1 MSVGRSPERVKPSKD
16 NEKKPDDE
24 NKKKPSE
31 AEKDEDTADDE
42 EEKAQSLDDTAAK
55 PPEEEP
61 EDDPDAEA
69 EREQER
75 RRALQQR
82 FWMSATGFWK
92 GGDRLA
98 WPFTIGLFLL
108 VLFTVAAQYGV
119 NVWNRAIFDGL
130 EKRET
135 ARVFTLALIFFPL
148 AAASVG
154 LGVAAVYC
162 RMTMQRRWRAWLSD
176 HMLAAWLKNGRYYQ
190 LNLVSGDHQNP
201 EGRLTEDL
209 RVATDA
215 PVDFV
220 VGVTTASLS
229 AITFI
234 YVLLSIGGSLTVSL
248 GGNEITIPAF
258 LVIAAVIYAVIASGT
273 MTLVGRKFVAVSE
286 AKNQAEADYRYHLT
300 RVRENGESI
309 ALLGGEE
316 EERAGL
322 DRSLVEVLRKW
333 RALCV
338 QHMRTTIVS
347 QGSGIV
353 APVLPIILCAPK
365 FLDGS
370 MSLGEVMQAAS
381 AFTIVQAAFNWLVD
395 NYPRLAEWN
404 AGARRVASLM
414 VSLDALERAETGE
427 GINRIK
433 RGVTED
439 AALRLKDFSVSL
451 DNGTAVVDDT
461 DVVIKKG
468 ERVLIA
474 GPSGSGKSTLVR
486 AISGLWPWGGGEID
500 VQKDARLFLLPQRPY
515 VPTGTLRR
523 AVAYP
528 GAAEDWDIDTIA
540 KALERVGLGHL
551 KDRIEEEQPWDQ
563 TLSGGEKQRLTV
575 ARVLLHRPDVIV
587 LDEATAALDPK
598 SQDDLMRLLS
608 EEMEGLTIVS
618 VGHRPELEQF
628 HSRKLTLERRT
639 HGAKLVSDI
648 LLMHPPR
655 PRLIRHFLKRGGK
668 KSRPRKAA

>member
-1 MSVGRSPERVKPSKD
+1 MSAGHSPETVMPSKD
-16 NEKKPDDE
+16 DDHD
-24 NKKKPSE
+24 KTS
-31 AEKDEDTADDE
+31 AADEQGADE
-42 EEKAQSLDDTAAK
+42 EDRKQVQSLDDTAAE
-55 PPEEEP
+55 PEEEP
-61 EDDPDAEA
+61 ENDPDAEA

-82 FWMSATGFWK
+82 FWASAIGFWK

-108 VLFTVAAQYGV
+108 VLATVAAQYGI

-130 EKRET
+130 EKRD
-135 ARVFTLALIFFPL
+135 ASRVLTIALIFFPL
-148 AAASVG
+148 AATSVG

-162 RMTMQRRWRAWLSD
+162 RMAMQRRWRAWLSD
-176 HMLAAWLKNGRYYQ
+176 HMLDAWLKNGRYYQ

-215 PVDFV
+215 PVDFA
-220 VGVTTASLS
+220 VGVSTASLS
-229 AITFI
+229 ALTFI
-234 YVLLSIGGSLTVSL
+234 YVLLTIGGSLTISL
-248 GGNEITIPAF
+248 GGGEVTIPAF
-258 LVIAAVIYAVIASGT
+258 LVIAAVIYAVVASGT
-273 MTLVGRKFVAVSE
+273 MTIVGRKFVEVSE
-286 AKNQAEADYRYHLT
+286 AKNQAEADYRYKLT

-433 RGVTED
+433 RGETAD

-451 DNGTAVVDDT
+451 DNGTAVVGDT
-461 DVVIKKG
+461 DVVVKKG

-528 GAAEDWDIDTIA
+528 GAAEDWDLDTIG
-540 KALERVGLGHL
+540 KVLDRVGLGHL
-551 KDRIEEEQPWDQ
+551 KDHIEEEQPWDQ

-575 ARVLLHRPDVIV
+575 ARVLLHRPDIIV

-628 HSRKLTLERRT
+628 HSRKLTLERRRG
-639 HGAKLVSDI
+639 GAKLVSDI
-648 LLMHPPR
+648 LLVHPPR

-668 KSRPRKAA
+668 KSRQRQAA